1 VGARHRWGLGP
12 SGLFGGVLRGAEF
25 ARWGLE
31 GVAAQDR
38 GEHRGQVLRP
48 VHPFPRDPDRQVG
61 GGPAT
66 HQWLGGAFEPS
77 LAELVD
83 ASPLIGA

>member
-1 VGARHRWGLGP
+1 VRARHRWGLG
-12 SGLFGGVLRGAEF
+12 SAGLLGGLTGGADLPGGWF
-25 ARWGLE
+25 E

-66 HQWLGGAFEPS
+66 HQLGGAFEPS